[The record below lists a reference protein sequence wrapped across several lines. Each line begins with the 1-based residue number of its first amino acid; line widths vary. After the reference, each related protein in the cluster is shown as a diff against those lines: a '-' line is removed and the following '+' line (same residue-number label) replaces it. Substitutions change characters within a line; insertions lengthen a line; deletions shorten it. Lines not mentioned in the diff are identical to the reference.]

1 MHHHIMRANTYRTAA
16 LSGKDTAPPP
26 GHPWIPA
33 FAGMTRGDGRRRVS
47 ARVLSRYDQY
57 PKAIAQPVPAGE
69 R

>member
-1 MHHHIMRANTYRTAA
+1 MRANTYRTAP

-33 FAGMTRGDGRRRVS
+33 FEGYDEGRRAG
-47 ARVLSRYDQY
+47 ARLQPEVLSRYDQY